1 MINAKEIKQRSLIA
15 AYIKYEKAIN
25 LISEKIKE
33 AANNGEFLIY
43 IDPKPLK
50 LKRSEW
56 TGILN
61 VFDNA
66 GFDTGISDEKLLI
79 SWFKDLK
86 EINLLE
92 NYEETGIN

>member
-1 MINAKEIKQRSLIA
+1 MINDKEIKQRSLIA
-15 AYIKYEKAIN
+15 ARIKYEKEIN

-33 AANNGEFLIY
+33 TADNGEFLLY
-43 IDPKPLK
+43 FDPKPLK
-50 LKRSEW
+50 IKRSEW

-61 VFDNA
+61 VFDNV

-79 SWFKDLK
+79 TWFKNLN

-92 NYEETGIN
+92 NYEKTEID